1 VGGAGPSRQNLL
13 WAWFKVLRRLR
24 QLAGPLADQSAGK
37 PRTHLLSD
45 QA

>member
-1 VGGAGPSRQNLL
+1 VALGILGKICG
-13 WAWFKVLRRLR
+13 WARFKVLRRLR
-24 QLAGPLADQSAGK
+24 QLAGPPADQSAGK